1 MKKQILA
8 LAVGFMSVVTFA
20 QKKELRAAE
29 KALSKSDYK
38 TAMASLES
46 VKGMLADMEEKYK

>member
-38 TAMASLES
+38 TAIASLES
-46 VKGMLADMEEKYK
+46 VKGMLADME